1 MSGENWIVLGTMII
15 YLLFMLW
22 IGRRTSHSISD
33 LDSYILAGRN
43 LSWPI
48 LALTYL
54 ATVAS
59 TVQLLGQPGLAYENG
74 FSLYFWEK
82 IMVVTIII
90 IFVIPLARRLR
101 GLEVSTIP
109 DIALTKFP
117 NSKRIHYILTITQ
130 IFWGIFVAALSVFG
144 GSLLVTAVTGIPL
157 SISLLVIVG
166 ITLGYTIL
174 GGLSAVVVTDAAQWS
189 IIIIGSAIF
198 IPLLYLA
205 VDPFTAFFSQYVGPD
220 GFSLTQ
226 AASNTNIEPG
236 FTDIYTLPVAPLTAL
251 AFLITSGGL
260 PAVDPSYAQRLLA
273 AKNEREGRK
282 GLYVFAA
289 IYLLIMT
296 LILSV
301 GMYGAGL
308 RPSLENPDQIL
319 LVMAQ
324 DYLPLFGK
332 ALFLTAVAAA
342 AMSTVSSY
350 FNVTAGMIVKNLI
363 LEFKPNLSKERQIFW
378 ARISTVLAAL
388 ATLSFAPI
396 ASSGLAVAAVA
407 AQIILISAVG
417 PLIYLILFWRRF
429 TEKAAFWGTLITSIA
444 TFGLVI
450 VVGGP
455 NAAVLGPGFLGV
467 PVQFWGFLIAAV
479 SFGGL
484 SLLEPYSPQK
494 LSPKFRLLFEDRS
507 QKVGPS
513 KKGLAG
519 VCIMWVLLFVPWGYM
534 KITGEKF
541 VFPFLG
547 GPFAWM
553 TDALLLVVALLVFAV
568 SVYLLSRLVK
578 LLRSN
583 LNHRNIEETDQK
595 QTIGK

>member
-1 MSGENWIVLGTMII
+1 MSLENWIVLATMVA

-22 IGRRTSHSISD
+22 IGRRTSHSVKD

-43 LSWPI
+43 LSWPM
-48 LALTYL
+48 LAMTYL

-82 IMVVTIII
+82 IMVITIII

-101 GLEVSTIP
+101 GLEVSTIA
-109 DIALTKFP
+109 DIALARFP

-144 GSLLVTAVTGIPL
+144 GSLLVTTVTGIPL
-157 SISLLVIVG
+157 SISLIVIVG
-166 ITLGYTIL
+166 VTLGYTIL
-174 GGLSAVVVTDAAQWS
+174 GGLSAVVVTDSAQWG

-205 VDPFTAFFSQYVGPD
+205 VDPFTAFFSQYVGTD

-236 FTDIYTLPVAPLTAL
+236 FTDIYTLPVAPLTAM

-273 AKNEREGRK
+273 AKSEREGRK

-308 RPSLENPDQIL
+308 RPSLENPDQVL

-350 FNVTAGMIVKNLI
+350 FNVTAGMIVKNII
-363 LEFKPNLSKERQIFW
+363 LEFVPNLSKERQIFW
-378 ARISTVLAAL
+378 ARISTVIAAL

-407 AQIILISAVG
+407 AQIILISAIG

-429 TEKAAFWGTLITSIA
+429 TEKAAFWGTLITSVA
-444 TFGLVI
+444 TFVLVI

-455 NAAVLGPGFLGV
+455 NAAVLGPGLIGV
-467 PVQFWGFLIAAV
+467 PVQFWGFLIAAI
-479 SFGGL
+479 SFGSL
-484 SLLEPYSPQK
+484 SFLEPYSSQK
-494 LSPKFRLLFEDRS
+494 LSPKFWSLFEEKS
-507 QKVGPS
+507 QNVGPS
-513 KKGLAG
+513 KRGLAG
-519 VCIMWVLLFVPWGYM
+519 VCIMWLLLFVPWGYM

-541 VFPFLG
+541 VFPLLG
-547 GPFAWM
+547 GPFAWV
-553 TDALLLVVALLVFAV
+553 TDALLLIVAILVFAV
-568 SVYLLSRLVK
+568 SVYLLTRLVK
-578 LLRSN
+578 FLRKKPHN
-583 LNHRNIEETDQK
+583 NNTEEVNYQK
-595 QTIGK
+595 TIQK